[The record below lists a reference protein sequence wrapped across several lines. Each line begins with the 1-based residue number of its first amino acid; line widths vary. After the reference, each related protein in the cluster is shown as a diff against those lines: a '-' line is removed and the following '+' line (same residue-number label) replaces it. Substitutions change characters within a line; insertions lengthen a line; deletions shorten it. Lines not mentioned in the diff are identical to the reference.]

1 MMRESVNTACRP
13 AAARCGNGV
22 PARAGVQQTA
32 PDVTAAP
39 APAPSLSPYAV
50 FRNRSFTLLWTAQLV
65 STAGSALTSL
75 AAGILVYRVTGSAL
89 SVGLMLMATAAPSLV
104 VGLVAGVFVDRWNRH
119 LIMVMADLVRGLIV
133 FVIPF
138 VVVKDFANLGIGWLY
153 LFVALSSVVTQ
164 FFDPANDSVLPE
176 IASEEELAAA
186 NSLMAISSFGSTAI
200 GFALAGLIAGT
211 LPIEWAFW
219 IDAATFAFSAA
230 CLTLVR
236 IGHVPPEEETS
247 VELVWRNLKAGT
259 AFLFSTPIL
268 RSLFL
273 VSAPVYLS
281 FGLWNTLLLP
291 FTKHTLGAT
300 DFEYGLQEGLTSVG
314 FVIGSL
320 IMANLADRW
329 REGQWLALG
338 FFLMGVVGIL
348 YGLAPNVWVAIGLV
362 IFSGFFNAPASVG
375 RRLVIQRNT
384 PRDFRG
390 RVNSAFF
397 VSRDVVFL
405 VGMGLAGLADIVDI
419 RLLVVLTSVLLAAS
433 GVWTTFLPGLGQPA
447 AEWRHAMRLLRAAP
461 TAPGLGAMR
470 PATMVDFDLLV
481 GMIPALGLLSA
492 RDRQNLV
499 TQAHVADAAEG
510 TRVLT
515 AGEIGDAAYFI
526 LSGRT
531 VAGIADDS
539 GEFRALSSME
549 AGDFFGEIAAL
560 TGSRRTAN
568 VVAEV
573 PTTLMEVP
581 AAALRQLMAVPQISS
596 LVFTKLTERLS
607 RTNSDLPRF
616 AGLDQGTLRDLRSRK
631 TPGEALPEAD

>member
-1 MMRESVNTACRP
+1 
-13 AAARCGNGV
+13 
-22 PARAGVQQTA
+22 
-32 PDVTAAP
+32 VTAAP
-39 APAPSLSPYAV
+39 APPPTLSPYAV

-89 SVGLMLMATAAPSLV
+89 SVGLMLMATAAPSLL
-104 VGLVAGVFVDRWNRH
+104 VGLVAGVFVDRWNRKT
-119 LIMVMADLVRGLIV
+119 IMIVANVLQGLIV
-133 FVIPF
+133 FVIPL
-138 VVVKDFANLGIGWLY
+138 VVVKDFADLGIGWLY
-153 LFVALSSVVTQ
+153 LFVAMASVVAQ

-186 NSLMAISSFGSTAI
+186 NSLMSISSFGSTAV
-200 GFALAGLIAGT
+200 GFALAGLIAGA

-230 CLTLVR
+230 CITFVR

-247 VELVWRNLKAGT
+247 AGLVWRNLKAGT
-259 AFLFSTPIL
+259 GFLFSTPIL
-268 RSLFL
+268 RSLFY

-291 FTKHTLGAT
+291 FTKHVLMAS
-300 DFEYGLQEGLTSVG
+300 DFEYGLQEALTSVG

-320 IMANLADRW
+320 VMANIADRW

-338 FFLMGVVGIL
+338 FFFMGLAGIF
-348 YGLAPNVWVAIGLV
+348 YAMAPNVWIAIGLV
-362 IFSGFFNAPASVG
+362 MVSGFFNSPASIG

-390 RVNSAFF
+390 RVNSSFY
-397 VSRDVVFL
+397 VSRDVIFL
-405 VGMGLAGLADIVDI
+405 VGMGLAGLADVVDI
-419 RLLVVLTSVLLAAS
+419 RLLVVLTSLLLAAS
-433 GVWTTFLPGLGQPA
+433 GIWTNFLPGLGQPA
-447 AEWRHAMRLLRAAP
+447 AEWRRAMQLLRAAH

-470 PATMVDFDLLV
+470 PASMADFDLLV
-481 GMIPALGLLSA
+481 GYVPALGLLSE
-492 RDRQNLV
+492 RDRRNLIAQSHV
-499 TQAHVADAAEG
+499 TDAAEG

-531 VAGIADDS
+531 VAGIADEE
-539 GEFRALSSME
+539 GEYRALSSME
-549 AGDFFGEIAAL
+549 PGDFFGEIAAL

-573 PTTLMEVP
+573 PSTLMEVP
-581 AAALRQLMAVPQISS
+581 AAALRQLMAVPQIST
-596 LVFTKLTERLS
+596 LVFSKLTERLS
-607 RTNSDLPRF
+607 RTNADLPRF
-616 AGLDQGTLRDLRSRK
+616 AGLDQDTLRDLRSRRS
-631 TPGEALPEAD
+631 PGEALPEAD